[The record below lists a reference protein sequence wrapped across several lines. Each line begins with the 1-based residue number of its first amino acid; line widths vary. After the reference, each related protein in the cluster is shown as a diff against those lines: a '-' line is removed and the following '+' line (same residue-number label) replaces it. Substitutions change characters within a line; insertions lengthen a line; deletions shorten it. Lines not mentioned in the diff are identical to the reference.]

1 MSTATPN
8 YSAGND
14 RFGAEAAT
22 WDSQPEV
29 VESSRLCLDAVLR
42 HSDRFPSLSSSSVLE
57 IGCGTG
63 LLTVPLAQHVG
74 SILALDTAQGMIDML
89 SAKLSS
95 NALQHKVTAKVKLLE
110 SADDPVLEAKKFDVA
125 LSHLV
130 FHHVPNMQQ
139 LVDVMFGTLNNG
151 GRIWI
156 SDFEDD
162 GPQAEA
168 FHPKAKHA
176 GVERHGLKRDE
187 MHNIL
192 TNAGFTNVEVFE
204 SFQMQK
210 KVESGETQSFPFL
223 AITGVRP

>member
-168 FHPKAKHA
+168 FHPKAKVRFHTPLVPA
-176 GVERHGLKRDE
+176 DPK
-187 MHNIL
+187 L
-192 TNAGFTNVEVFE
+192 TSLLLSTSTACRRGASWPQT
-204 SFQMQK
+204 
-210 KVESGETQSFPFL
+210 
-223 AITGVRP
+223 